1 VEGKELF
8 RFNRLAFGIRFYQ
21 QNQILTCF
29 FFHIGSLSS
38 YAADSWPRWKGT
50 TTMNKA
56 DDGFTKRI
64 LLSLV
69 TEVVE
74 VESYA
79 KRIRIQ
85 VAALAKEHGI
95 KMPIP
100 AA

>member
-1 VEGKELF
+1 
-8 RFNRLAFGIRFYQ
+8 
-21 QNQILTCF
+21 
-29 FFHIGSLSS
+29 
-38 YAADSWPRWKGT
+38 
-50 TTMNKA
+50 MNKA

-95 KMPIP
+95 KIPIP